1 MRIKLSNFLIF
12 IAFALLAGCN
22 KGADTAAKS
31 EENAKVPVE
40 AAPVARRAIAASYS
54 GTAALEADHEADVVA
69 KTSGVLLK
77 LLVEEGAP
85 VKEGQPLAR
94 LDDASP
100 RLNLAKVEATLR
112 KLESDYRRA
121 DEMFAKKL
129 LSIEEHDK
137 IRYDLEN
144 QRAAYDLARLEL
156 SYTTIVAPIDGI
168 VGKRMVKEGNLIQQN
183 QALFHIVDPNP
194 LLAVLN
200 VPERELG
207 TLKPDQSVS
216 LQVDALGGAVF
227 AGRIDRISPVVDAGT
242 GTFRVTCEF
251 HDDSRRLKPGMFGR
265 VDVVYDQKQDALAI
279 PRAALIEEDGQTAVF
294 VIAATAPADKP
305 AAEGKSGAAKGAA
318 KDAAPAAKPPAKTE
332 AAGTAPTVLS
342 AQRRLVQIGYADS
355 AFVEVR
361 DGLKEG
367 ERVIT
372 VGRNAVRDGTE
383 VQVIDT
389 AATAAAG
396 TAGQGNAKEAAQ

>member
-1 MRIKLSNFLIF
+1 MRIKSTSWLIPFAF
-12 IAFALLAGCN
+12 ILASGCS
-22 KGADTAAKS
+22 KGPDGAAKT
-31 EENAKVPVE
+31 EEAAKVPVE
-40 AAPVARRAIAASYS
+40 AAVAVRRPIAASYS

-69 KTSGVLLK
+69 KTSGVMLK
-77 LLVEEGAP
+77 LLVEEGAE
-85 VKEGQPLAR
+85 VKQGQALAR

-100 RLNLAKVEATLR
+100 RLALAKVEATLR

-156 SYTTIVAPIDGI
+156 SYTTVVAPIDGI
-168 VGKRMVKEGNLIQQN
+168 VGKRMVKEGNLIQLN
-183 QALFHIVDPNP
+183 QAMFHIVDPSP

-207 TLKPDQSVS
+207 TLKPDQPVT
-216 LQVDALGGAVF
+216 LQVDALGGAAF
-227 AGRIDRISPVVDAGT
+227 SGRIDRISPVVEAGT

-251 HDDSRRLKPGMFGR
+251 RDETRRLKPGMFGR
-265 VDVVYDQKQDALAI
+265 IEVVYDRKQDALAV

-294 VIAATAPADKP
+294 VIAPSAAEKKP
-305 AAEGKSGAAKGAA
+305 AESKEAAKSPGKA
-318 KDAAPAAKPPAKTE
+318 AAKPEGKADRE
-332 AAGTAPTVLS
+332 AAASAPGLS
-342 AQRRLVQIGYADS
+342 AQRRLVRIGYADS
-355 AFVEVR
+355 EYVEVR
-361 DGLKEG
+361 EGLKEG
-367 ERVIT
+367 DRVIT

-383 VQVIDT
+383 VQVID
-389 AATAAAG
+389 AADTAAATG
-396 TAGQGNAKEAAQ
+396 AGKSKEAAQ

>member
-1 MRIKLSNFLIF
+1 M
-12 IAFALLAGCN
+12 
-22 KGADTAAKS
+22 
-31 EENAKVPVE
+31 PVE
-40 AAPVARRAIAASYS
+40 AAVAVRRPIAASYS

-69 KTSGVLLK
+69 KTSGVMLK
-77 LLVEEGAP
+77 LLVEEGAE
-85 VKEGQPLAR
+85 VKQGQALAR

-100 RLNLAKVEATLR
+100 RLALAKVEATLR

-156 SYTTIVAPIDGI
+156 SYTTVVAPIDGI
-168 VGKRMVKEGNLIQQN
+168 VGKRMVKEGNLIQLN
-183 QALFHIVDPNP
+183 QAMFHIVDPSP

-207 TLKPDQSVS
+207 TLKPDQPVT
-216 LQVDALGGAVF
+216 LQVDALGGAAF
-227 AGRIDRISPVVDAGT
+227 SGRIDRISPVVEAGT

-251 HDDSRRLKPGMFGR
+251 RDETRRLKPGMFGR
-265 VDVVYDQKQDALAI
+265 IEVVYDRKQDALAV

-294 VIAATAPADKP
+294 VIAPSAAEKKP
-305 AAEGKSGAAKGAA
+305 AEAKEAAKTPGKAS
-318 KDAAPAAKPPAKTE
+318 AKTE
-332 AAGTAPTVLS
+332 GKADKEVATSVPALS
-342 AQRRLVQIGYADS
+342 AQRRLVRIGYADS
-355 AFVEVR
+355 EYVEVR
-361 DGLKEG
+361 EGLQEG
-367 ERVIT
+367 DRVIT

-383 VQVIDT
+383 VQVID
-389 AATAAAG
+389 AAAPAAAG
-396 TAGQGNAKEAAQ
+396 KSMEAAQ